1 MATVEQKQLQQE
13 KELVSGLKYIE
24 CFVSRSYLENLSV
37 YPVEAPVVQGDGW
50 GSLRLVKLH
59 RLIFDEQENTN
70 DKLVSVYGALQSIHA
85 SVFLILDSD
94 GSGVDFYAGT
104 RCADQASTAGLLL
117 EKGLQGNFPGS
128 SLTSLRREEIARKMQ
143 TAFAAG
149 QGRNIAAVTM
159 VPALR
164 DEDRDRFV
172 QGIEKLV
179 DTLSGQRYTALLLA
193 EAMPQALVDQR
204 RRGLEEMYTTVTPL
218 SKTSLAYGDNI
229 STAVADG
236 IFSSFSDSVNSSVTN
251 SNSESVSNSF
261 SESDS
266 YGTNWGVSS
275 DGFSTGS
282 SSSHGTTSTSG
293 TSTSWSKAM
302 STGTAKTSS
311 SGENHTTTNTLGES
325 RTFTINQ
332 ENKSATDMLD
342 RIQQQLDRLKESEA
356 FGLWSCGA
364 YFIAED
370 PQVCMVAASS
380 FRALLAGDKTQVE
393 NAFINLWRSGSS
405 RQAAQV
411 FNCLQHAQH
420 PRIKLP
426 PVSAFS
432 AQTVTPSA
440 LVSGKE
446 LPLFLGMPQ
455 RSVPGLVVDYIASFG
470 RDIFCP
476 DERPG
481 EKKIRIGQVLHKGVT
496 QATPV
501 NLALEMLR
509 SHCFITG
516 STGSGKSNTTYCL
529 LEQLLQ
535 NQIRFLVVEPAK
547 GEYKYQ
553 FGGLPGINI
562 FWTNPEQFRMLR
574 LNPFSFP
581 RGIHVLEHLDRLI
594 EIFNACWPLYSA
606 MPAILKDAVE
616 RSYVQCGWDL
626 VSSRRFE
633 NGGPEFPDFSV
644 LTDQLVRTIQESSYS
659 AQSKGDYTGALVTRV
674 GALTKGLMGQIF
686 CGGYEI
692 ADEVLFDQ
700 NTIVDLSRVGAAETK
715 SLIMGILVMKLNEH
729 RMARADSENAALRHV
744 TVLEEAHNL
753 LKRCGGAQS
762 QDSANVQGKSVEML
776 SSSIAEMRTYG
787 EGFVIVDQSPSAVD
801 ISAIKNTN
809 TKIVMRL
816 PEQSDFEAIGHSFAL
831 QDDQIREISRLGRG
845 QAIISQQGWLEPVL
859 TLVDACQSGHYLRSA
874 ADDPATRRRLNGKL
888 AIRLVEQMQDE
899 LYQPAILENLVRR
912 SGLNP
917 FKQQDYTALL
927 RHFMPQIEQDPKKA
941 RRLCDTCLVELLGC
955 RGLFQTF
962 PLRFAQPH
970 SEDFTDE
977 DAKTLNRWR
986 SEMLQA
992 LPSYAE
998 FEDDAEARILLLRL
1012 ALYQAVVIRDPHYI
1026 KYIRA
1031 KKKGLIR

>member
-626 VSSRRFE
+626 VSSRRFD

-753 LKRCGGAQS
+753 LKRCGGHPKPGQRQRAGQKRRDAQQLHCRDAHLWRGLCHCGPVALGGGYLGHQEHQH
-762 QDSANVQGKSVEML
+762 QDRHAPAGAV
-776 SSSIAEMRTYG
+776 
-787 EGFVIVDQSPSAVD
+787 GFRGHRPLLCAAGRPDPRDQPPGTRAGHHQPAGLAGTGAD
-801 ISAIKNTN
+801 AGG
-809 TKIVMRL
+809 RL
-816 PEQSDFEAIGHSFAL
+816 PVGPLPAQRGGRSRRPPPAERQAGHPAGGA
-831 QDDQIREISRLGRG
+831 DAGRAVSACHFG
-845 QAIISQQGWLEPVL
+845 KPGPPQRAESVQAAGLHRAAAPLYAADRAGPQKGPPPVR
-859 TLVDACQSGHYLRSA
+859 YLPGGAAGLPGAVPDLSA
-874 ADDPATRRRLNGKL
+874 AVCPA
-888 AIRLVEQMQDE
+888 AQ
-899 LYQPAILENLVRR
+899 
-912 SGLNP
+912 
-917 FKQQDYTALL
+917 
-927 RHFMPQIEQDPKKA
+927 
-941 RRLCDTCLVELLGC
+941 
-955 RGLFQTF
+955 RGLYRRGCQNAE
-962 PLRFAQPH
+962 PLAVRDAAGPAQ
-970 SEDFTDE
+970 
-977 DAKTLNRWR
+977 LC
-986 SEMLQA
+986 
-992 LPSYAE
+992 
-998 FEDDAEARILLLRL
+998 RI
-1012 ALYQAVVIRDPHYI
+1012 
-1026 KYIRA
+1026 
-1031 KKKGLIR
+1031 